1 MIDYGLFMMIYKPS
15 KLIYSSVHI
24 DLVYHFIRDHFSRI
38 PIYTYISFNR
48 PVLTSSLSTV
58 PSSLSLRTSSSLL
71 STLSM
76 ALWQHLPLAL
86 DHNFFITINVLPE
99 VVSDPQSTSPWPF
112 SDCCWTACWWKLTKQ
127 IGCPLSWCRERG
139 PGNGNEKPRVSC
151 CSAFN
156 GFEVG
161 KLFWPRP
168 GKNIWKS
175 FFKFHQHLVAYRTE
189 PLQLFSSKEI
199 EHIHWAGKSQIPPVE
214 IHRSSSGF
222 WPMSIEC
229 RF

>member
-1 MIDYGLFMMIYKPS
+1 MMIYKPS

-86 DHNFFITINVLPE
+86 DHNFFIMAINVLPE
-99 VVSDPQSTSPWPF
+99 VVSDPHLHGLFLTVAGQLADENLLSKLVVLYLDAGNEGLAMGMKSPGCLAVRHSMASKLANCFDLGQEKISEKAFLNSTSIL
-112 SDCCWTACWWKLTKQ
+112 SHTGQNLCSCSQVRKLSIYT
-127 IGCPLSWCRERG
+127 G
-139 PGNGNEKPRVSC
+139 PENHKSPR
-151 CSAFN
+151 
-156 GFEVG
+156 
-161 KLFWPRP
+161 
-168 GKNIWKS
+168 WKS
-175 FFKFHQHLVAYRTE
+175 TGAHLVFG
-189 PLQLFSSKEI
+189 Q
-199 EHIHWAGKSQIPPVE
+199 
-214 IHRSSSGF
+214 
-222 WPMSIEC
+222 
-229 RF
+229 